1 MRTMAL
7 IVRACVPVSLSA
19 QVECRWR
26 RGDEKSR
33 GDSRQVSLSCLAC
46 ARSMHEPSHPIPSH
60 PIPSHTIP
68 LEPDVTADPQPSS
81 TRPFQTQT
89 LENTVLYS
97 NSIALQYVWHF
108 VVTIKAKAQ
117 GEAYHGMAWHTRA
130 SLTDKRGGIRGCRG
144 NLREKYKAS
153 TSTRLVGWFIQ

>member
-1 MRTMAL
+1 MGPYRAC
-7 IVRACVPVSLSA
+7 VRACVRACLSLCA
-19 QVECRWR
+19 GAVQVEAGR
-26 RGDEKSR
+26 REESR
-33 GDSRQVSLSCLAC
+33 RQQTGQSLLSWLRAQH
-46 ARSMHEPSHPIPSH
+46 ARAIPSH

-89 LENTVLYS
+89 LENAVLYS
-97 NSIALQYVWHF
+97 KSIALQYGWHF